1 MSLLDIEPLGGPLLL
16 PGYRVHPQTGAW
28 MTLPWPED
36 PTEKDLLIRHSL
48 GPGII
53 EWAEGRTK
61 EPGLTHY
68 LTGQPWRYTPGQK
81 RFIIMWYHVDPT
93 TGRFTWRRGVK
104 RGAKGTGKDPFAGS
118 IGDAELCGP
127 VELYDWDD
135 KRDMPVAVPRGLPL
149 VQVASNSEDQSK
161 DLLRV
166 ANAMWSREAREHY
179 GIDVGEKRTLLRG
192 SGGRFEV
199 TTASEASSEGDP
211 ATCSLLNET
220 HHMTTTSGGKKL
232 ARVARRN
239 VGKSPASIQARSL
252 EFTNAH
258 RQGNDSVAE
267 DSYLAWQKQQSPD
280 YPGAADILY
289 DSIESPPDCDIM
301 TKFGR
306 MRAVTASYMDAPWSD
321 KDRICDEMMDPDTPL
336 AETIRYYLNG
346 LGTEEDAWVEPAK
359 WDALSQPRVL
369 ENGTQ
374 IAMFLD
380 CSKSGDA
387 TALMGCTLD
396 NYVFTIGIWQRPH
409 GLPKDTPWL
418 APRAEVD
425 ARVREA
431 WAKWS
436 VVWFGVD
443 PSPAKDD
450 DTEAIYWQV
459 LIDGWARDFVRKLK
473 VWASP
478 GQARGNPVLFDM
490 RMSTPGSRERL
501 YKFTKCAELVQKW
514 VDEEGIHSPL
524 RHDGHPIFRV
534 HVHNAR
540 SRPNEWGTSLS
551 KVTRDSTRH
560 VDAAVSAVGA
570 ILGAREALA
579 SGKVRQRRPGTGR
592 TGTGTGRRITVYG
605 A

>member
-1 MSLLDIEPLGGPLLL
+1 MTLLATDLPADLLL
-16 PGYRVHPQTGAW
+16 PGYRVDPVTAAW

-36 PTEKDLLIRHSL
+36 PEEKELLIRHSL

-53 EWAEGRTK
+53 EWAEWQTS
-61 EPGLTHY
+61 EPGLIHY
-68 LTGQPWRYTPGQK
+68 LTGQQWRFTPGQK

-93 TGRFTWRRGVK
+93 SGRFTWRRGVK
-104 RGAKGTGKDPFAGS
+104 RGAKGTGKDPFAGAL
-118 IGDAELCGP
+118 GDAELCGP

-135 KRDMPVAVPRGLPL
+135 KHDRPVGTSRGLPL
-149 VQVASNSEDQSK
+149 IQVASNSEDQSK

-166 ANAMWSREAREHY
+166 ANAMWGKEARSHY
-179 GIDVGEKRTLLRG
+179 GIVVGEKRTLLRPN
-192 SGGRFEV
+192 GGRFEV

-211 ATCSLLNET
+211 ATFSILNET

-258 RQGNDSVAE
+258 RQGGDSVAE
-267 DSYLAWQKQQSPD
+267 DSYLAWQKQQAPG
-280 YPGAADILY
+280 YPGGVDILY
-289 DSIESPPDCDIM
+289 DSIEAPPDTDIL
-301 TKFGR
+301 TYHGR
-306 MRAVTASYMDAPWSD
+306 LRGVTAAYMDAPWAD
-321 KDRICDEMMDPDTPL
+321 LERTCGEMVDPDTPV
-336 AETIRYYLNG
+336 ADTIRYYLNG
-346 LGTEEDAWVEPAK
+346 LGTEEDAWVEPGK
-359 WDALSQPRVL
+359 WDLLAAPRVV
-369 ENGTQ
+369 EDGTQ

-396 NYVFTIGIWQRPH
+396 TYVFTIGIWQRPH

-425 ARVREA
+425 AAVRAARER
-431 WAKWS
+431 WNL
-436 VVWFGVD
+436 VWFGVD

-459 LIDGWARDFVRKLK
+459 LIDGWARDFLRKLR
-473 VWASP
+473 VWATP
-478 GQARGNPVLFDM
+478 GQSRGNPVLFDM

-514 VDEEGIHSPL
+514 VDEEGLVSPL
-524 RHDGHPIFRV
+524 RHDGNPIFRT
-534 HVHNAR
+534 HVHNAKA
-540 SRPNEWGTSLS
+540 RPNEWGTSLS
-551 KVTRDSTRH
+551 KVTRDSSRH
-560 VDAAVSAVGA
+560 VDAAVAAVGA
-570 ILGAREALA
+570 ILGSREALG
-579 SGKVRQRRPGTGR
+579 SGKVRQRRPGARSGS
-592 TGTGTGRRITVYG
+592 GGRRITVYG